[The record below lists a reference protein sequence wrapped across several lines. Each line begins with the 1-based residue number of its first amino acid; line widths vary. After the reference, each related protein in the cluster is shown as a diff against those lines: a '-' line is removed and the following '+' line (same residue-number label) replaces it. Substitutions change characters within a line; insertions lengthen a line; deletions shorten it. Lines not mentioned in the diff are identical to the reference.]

1 MENFE
6 NEQWSLSK
14 LVGESKNGKTKVWEI
29 RVDKYDSYS
38 EIITTHGYK
47 DQKMSVH
54 KKKIEKGKNI
64 DKSNATTHFTQAIME
79 AQSKWN
85 KKKDVEKY
93 RMDNGSDNPP
103 SCRESASEIC
113 AASSSSTST
122 QAQLTERSVTPK
134 LPMLAQDFTKH
145 NKKVKYPC
153 FVQPK
158 LDGYRM
164 IFDSTSKSFTTR
176 QGKELVAI
184 KYSGKL
190 YDELCSLPG
199 GYIFDG
205 ELYIHGRSFESLGV
219 LRKTKLTQ
227 KDKDS
232 LSAIEYHIYDII
244 SEDNFEHRT
253 KFISSLVDK
262 SEVHSYERIKVV
274 ETHKVRDEKEIK
286 DFHQKFVSSGFE
298 GTMIRNAQSKYLEK
312 NRSYDLL
319 KYKDFMDA
327 EFEIVGYT
335 KESDTTGEDK
345 NSIIW
350 IVKVQSENGEG
361 ENGEVLCNVRPRGDR
376 KQRQDLLAECESNF
390 EKYKGRKLWV
400 KFFDYTSDRSLRFPT
415 TKTDNVNSYIRDEI
429 N

>member
-6 NEQWSLSK
+6 NEQWCPSK
-14 LVGESKNGKTKVWEI
+14 LIGESKNGKTKVWMI

-93 RMDNGSDNPP
+93 RVDNGSKEETLLASDQDLDNT
-103 SCRESASEIC
+103 
-113 AASSSSTST
+113 SSTKSVS
-122 QAQLTERSVTPK
+122 QNFTENSVMPK
-134 LPMLAQDFTKH
+134 LPMLAQDFKKH

-262 SEVHSYERIKVV
+262 GDVHPYERIKVV
-274 ETHKVRDEKEIK
+274 ETHKAKDEKDVK

-319 KYKDFMDA
+319 KYKDFMDH